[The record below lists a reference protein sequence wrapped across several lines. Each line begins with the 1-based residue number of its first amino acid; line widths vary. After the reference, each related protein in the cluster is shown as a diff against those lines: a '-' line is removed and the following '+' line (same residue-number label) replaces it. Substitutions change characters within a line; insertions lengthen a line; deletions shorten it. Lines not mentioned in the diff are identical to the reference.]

1 MYPPVYAP
9 DHKHTATV
17 TIGRNIGDEPMPSH
31 RWTAFS
37 AKVGRIVSTRGLQ
50 VYTWAAQGQ
59 GTFTSASGKIIR
71 EESITYVYELEEG
84 AVKVTVSLLHDLAL
98 EYGQESI
105 ALVLGTTIFC

>member
-1 MYPPVYAP
+1 MYPPTYAL

-17 TIGRNIGDEPMPSH
+17 TIGRNIGDDPMPSH
-31 RWTAFS
+31 RWTVFS
-37 AKVGRIVSTRGLQ
+37 AKVARIVSTRGLQ

-59 GTFTSASGKIIR
+59 GTFTSASGRIIR
-71 EESITYVYELEEG
+71 EESITYVYELEEA
-84 AVKVTVSLLHDLAL
+84 AVKATVSLLHDLAL